1 MKFLKCAVLPAIA
14 GWGTALLF
22 LLAFSM
28 FLTRS
33 DDPSSLLP
41 VLAVVSCAM
50 GALVCGG
57 LSALLEGS
65 EKRVMGLF
73 AGLLMVFL
81 QLLCSLSPGGN
92 KGIIFPL
99 SIGIGQVG
107 ISLLVYFLS
116 KKKGSGARK
125 KIKRAAKK
133 RYRGR

>member
-22 LLAFSM
+22 LLMCSM
-28 FLTRS
+28 FLMRS

-41 VLAVVSCAM
+41 VLAVISCVM
-50 GALVCGG
+50 GALVCGL

-65 EKRVMGLF
+65 EKKAMGLF
-73 AGLLMVFL
+73 AGLLMVL
-81 QLLCSLSPGGN
+81 MQLLCSLSPGGD
-92 KGIIFPL
+92 KGVIFPL
-99 SIGIGQVG
+99 AIGIGQMG

-116 KKKGSGARK
+116 KKKGSSARK